1 MEIKIAPVTYSDRI
15 EYLSNKSAAQEVK
28 NTSIQWGIIFSII
41 GVGII
46 TTIIINDYYRKKYQ
60 DKIREGR

>member
-15 EYLSNKSAAQEVK
+15 EYLSNKSAVQEVK

-46 TTIIINDYYRKKYQ
+46 TTIIINDYYRKKYP
-60 DKIREGR
+60 DKIRDGQ